1 MTGYKTICFFSII
14 GCLLAGVAVSCASR
28 QVTPDAERISVQKMT
43 GFPDGEPG
51 FSLGVSACYAGLID
65 SQLLIAGG
73 CNFPD
78 IPAAEGGKKQFYSS
92 IYATDTTDDSL
103 LVWRKVGELPM
114 AAAYGVSVSTPQG
127 IICAGGNNSEGA
139 FSAVYRISL
148 NEDMQS
154 VRIDTLPSLP
164 CTMDNMA
171 AAVSD
176 HTLFVIGGNVNGKP
190 SNALFCLDL
199 GNPATGWQ
207 QLPSFPG
214 PPRVQ
219 PVCAG
224 QQKEGESLIYL
235 WGGFAASSDGQS
247 ATLSTDGYC
256 YSPASQ
262 QWASVATPIGEDSVS
277 ISLGGGTGVA
287 LTDSLILCMGGVN
300 KDIFLSALQREE
312 KLKAAIAADDQC
324 EIHRLKTIGKEYM
337 LLPAEQYRFN
347 DRLMIYNTRRDR
359 WEEVFRHPGL
369 ARAGAALVGRGNT
382 FFSINGELK
391 PGIRTP
397 EINKITYNYL
407 ERNYP

>member
-1 MTGYKTICFFSII
+1 MTGYKTVCFFSII
-14 GCLLAGVAVSCASR
+14 GCIFAGIAVSCGSR
-28 QVTPDAERISVQKMT
+28 HVTPDAERVSVQKMT
-43 GFPDGEPG
+43 GFPEGEPG
-51 FSLGVSACYAGLID
+51 FSLGVSACYAGLD
-65 SQLLIAGG
+65 NSQLLIAGG

-78 IPAAEGGKKQFYSS
+78 IPAAEGGKKHFYSG
-92 IYATDTTDDSL
+92 IYAADATTDSL
-103 LVWRKVGELPM
+103 LVWRQVGELPV
-114 AAAYGVSVSTPQG
+114 AAAYGVSVSTPRG
-127 IICAGGNNSEGA
+127 IICVGGNNGEGA
-139 FSAVYRISL
+139 LSSVYRISL

-164 CTMDNMA
+164 CTMDNMTGTVA
-171 AAVSD
+171 D
-176 HTLFVIGGNVNGKP
+176 HILFVVGGNVDGKP

-199 GNPATGWQ
+199 GKPETGWQ

-219 PVCAG
+219 PVCVG
-224 QQKEGESLIYL
+224 QQKEGESLLYL

-256 YSPASQ
+256 YSPASR
-262 QWASVATPIGEDSVS
+262 QWASVATPMGEDSVS
-277 ISLGGGTGVA
+277 VSLGGGTGIA
-287 LTDSLILCMGGVN
+287 LADSLILCMGGVD
-300 KDIFLSALQREE
+300 KDVFLSALQREE
-312 KLKAAIAADDQC
+312 KLKEAVAVNDQC

-337 LLPAEQYRFN
+337 LWPVEQYRFN
-347 DRLMIYNTRRDR
+347 DRILIYNTRRDR
-359 WEEVFRHPGL
+359 WEEVLRHAGV

-382 FFSINGELK
+382 FFSIGGELK